1 MGQMAFLLCCAL
13 AGFLSSACHEVRAES
28 YPDRPIRLIVPFTPA
43 GATDM
48 LARIVG
54 EGLSR
59 RLGQPVTI
67 ENRPGA
73 GGNIGA
79 ALAARARADGYTL
92 LMAPTSIMAI
102 AMTLYPTPGYD
113 LAADFQPV
121 ATIANAPHVLVVDPT
136 LQVHSLNALL
146 ERARRQP
153 DTIVFASQGVGTV
166 SHLELALLEQLT
178 GTRFVHV
185 PYKGSSPALVDLL
198 GGRVS
203 AMFDSIASALPHIR
217 TGRLQPLAVAPSVRT
232 SALPQV
238 ATVAELGVDGYRAE
252 SWLGIL
258 VPVRTPMPIVLRLSR
273 ELEALLAD
281 AAVRP
286 SLVDRGFEP
295 QWSTPAQFA
304 ARIRG
309 DISHWRKVVRGA
321 KLQMEE

>member
-1 MGQMAFLLCCAL
+1 MRAVIGAWLVL
-13 AGFLSSACHEVRAES
+13 ASLSGPAARAES

-59 RLGQPVTI
+59 RLGQPVTV

-79 ALAARARADGYTL
+79 AMAARARPDGYTL

-102 AMTLYPTPGYD
+102 AMTLYPAPGYD
-113 LAADFQPV
+113 LSTDFDPV
-121 ATIANAPHVLVVDPT
+121 STVANAPHVLVVNPG
-136 LQVHSLNALL
+136 LRVASLGELL
-146 ERARRQP
+146 ERARAQP
-153 DTIVFASQGVGTV
+153 DTVLVASQGVGTV

-185 PYKGSSPALVDLL
+185 PYKGSSPALLDLL

-203 AMFDSIASALPHIR
+203 AMFDSIASALPQIR
-217 TGRLQPLAVAPSVRT
+217 AGRLLPLAVAPPDRT
-232 SALPQV
+232 TALPQV
-238 ATVAELGVDGYRAE
+238 PTIAELGIAGYRAE

-258 VPVRTPMPIVLRLSR
+258 VPSRTPKPIVHRLNR

-281 AAVRP
+281 PATGRT
-286 SLVDRGFEP
+286 LIERGFEP
-295 QWSTPAQFA
+295 QWSTPDRFA
-304 ARIRG
+304 ARIRA
-309 DISHWRKVVRGA
+309 DIAHWRKVVREA
-321 KLQMEE
+321 KLTLEE